1 MRNVSLHSAGQVA
14 KEKALQ
20 LERKKKAAQ
29 FLAQLAE
36 KKTGVS
42 SVTAVE
48 GEPSSGEEGELLVER
63 GAEPA
68 DSNVSEGRTEME
80 QRYYCDTVTVTSLL
94 SCQDSALDINW
105 QSSTRAGCTR
115 VSRLLNYLLS
125 PL

>member
-1 MRNVSLHSAGQVA
+1 MIQVA

-42 SVTAVE
+42 SVAAVE
-48 GEPSSGEEGELLVER
+48 EEEAEGDNSSAEEGELVAG
-63 GAEPA
+63 GAAPA
-68 DSNVSEGRTEME
+68 YNNVSEG
-80 QRYYCDTVTVTSLL
+80 Q
-94 SCQDSALDINW
+94 
-105 QSSTRAGCTR
+105 AGKR
-115 VSRLLNYLLS
+115 PNS